1 MGDKEGAVL
10 AAPPLALYIHLPWC
24 VEKCPYCDFNSYA
37 LAGEPDERAYV
48 NALLAD
54 LDQEIPLVRGRE
66 LSSIFIGG
74 GTPSLFS
81 GDAVG
86 RLLEGVWERIGWQPE
101 AEITLEANPGA
112 GDSRRYRGYFQAG
125 VNRLSIG
132 VQSFQAERLAALG
145 RIHGPQEAVAAV
157 ETAKAAGFVNINVD
171 LMFGLPGQSPDE
183 ARRDVETAVALNPS
197 HISYYQLTLEPN
209 TRFFSSPPVLPNDDQ
224 MGEIEVAGHH
234 ALAESGYRQYEVSA
248 FARPGW
254 ECRHNL
260 NYWTFGDYIGIGAGA
275 HGKLTDEAGAV
286 VERRWRLKSPEA
298 YLAAAGTPAVIAGTR
313 ILGEQDLI
321 AEFMMN
327 VLRLKEGFLPELFE
341 QRTGLSPASLEKP
354 LAEARAKGLLE
365 ISAQGIRPTRTGFR
379 FLNELLTLFLP
390 ETRDE

>member
-1 MGDKEGAVL
+1 MGDKEGAVP
-10 AAPPLALYIHLPWC
+10 AAPPLALYIHVPWC

-37 LAGEPDERAYV
+37 LTGEPDQRAYV

-81 GDAVG
+81 GDSVG
-86 RLLEGVWERIGWQPE
+86 RLLEGVRERIGCRPE
-101 AEITLEANPGA
+101 VEITLEANPGA
-112 GDSRRYRGYFQAG
+112 GDSRQFRGYFQAG

-132 VQSFQAERLAALG
+132 VQSFKADRLAALG
-145 RIHGPQEAVAAV
+145 RIHGPGEAVAAV
-157 ETAKAAGFVNINVD
+157 ETAKAAGFVNINLD

-183 ARRDVETAVALNPS
+183 AQCDVERAVALDPS
-197 HISYYQLTLEPN
+197 HISYYQLTVEPN
-209 TRFFSSPPVLPNDDQ
+209 TRFSHSSPVLPDDERL
-224 MGEIEVAGHH
+224 GEIEAAGRH
-234 ALAESGYRQYEVSA
+234 ALAGADYRQYEVSA

-275 HGKLTDEAGAV
+275 HGKLTQQGKGV

-298 YLAAAGTPAVIAGTR
+298 YLAAAGTPAVVAGTR

-327 VLRLKEGFLPELFE
+327 ALRLKEGFPPGLFE
-341 QRTGLSPASLEKP
+341 ERTGLSLASMEQP
-354 LAEARAKGLLE
+354 LAAARAKGLLE
-365 ISAQGIRPTRTGFR
+365 ISAQGIRPTRTGFC

-390 ETRDE
+390 ETQDE